1 MCDAIEYE
9 IMLHCLLQSKK
20 EMEKLKVPLDIW
32 IDSHEY
38 TLNLKVTCVVY
49 KKKKIHL
56 VVLRI
61 LKTKWISILKVGK

>member
-38 TLNLKVTCVVY
+38 TLNLKVTCVV
-49 KKKKIHL
+49 
-56 VVLRI
+56 
-61 LKTKWISILKVGK
+61 

>member
-1 MCDAIEYE
+1 MFCDANGPLKVLYIYRGSGAEGAMCDAIEYE

-38 TLNLKVTCVVY
+38 TLNLKVTCVV
-49 KKKKIHL
+49 
-56 VVLRI
+56 
-61 LKTKWISILKVGK
+61 